1 MRDEA
6 DVLMPILC
14 IIMLSLFAVAFCEG
28 CGEPTPYIDAG
39 ASDRVPI
46 ADVCFVI
53 ENHLGCE
60 PPMNCRVAYTEMDD
74 RTCSLSMAQECLQ
87 AAEASEDACLAL
99 HRDPLCMREICD

>member
-6 DVLMPILC
+6 DVLLPILF

-60 PPMNCRVAYTEMDD
+60 PPINCRVAYTGMDD
-74 RTCSLSMAQECLQ
+74 RTCSLALAQECLR
-87 AAEASEDACLAL
+87 AAEAEN
-99 HRDPLCMREICD
+99 DPCVVIERGILCTREICE